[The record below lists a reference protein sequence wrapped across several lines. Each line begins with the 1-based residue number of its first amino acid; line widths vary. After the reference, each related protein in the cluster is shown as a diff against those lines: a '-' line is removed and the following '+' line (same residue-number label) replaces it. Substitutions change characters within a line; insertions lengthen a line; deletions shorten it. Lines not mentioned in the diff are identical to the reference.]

1 MEISDMVLTGGDS
14 GEIMSGGFN
23 VESILLK
30 RQLATTDENV
40 YKSLRNTV
48 IPFGLLHE
56 NVNQEKEKSLSSF
69 LTDGLESQII
79 DDELYSKLLR
89 DYSASDETLFK
100 KKKNK
105 SNKCNKKDCIKK
117 TKHKKTY
124 KMK

>member
-1 MEISDMVLTGGDS
+1 MVLTGGDS

-56 NVNQEKEKSLSSF
+56 NIINEEKDKSLSNF

-89 DYSASDETLFK
+89 DYSASDEILSK
-100 KKKNK
+100 KKKNNK
-105 SNKCNKKDCIKK
+105 SNKKNDIKK
-117 TKHKKTY
+117 TKHKKTH

>member
-14 GEIMSGGFN
+14 GDIMTGGFN

-40 YKSLRNTV
+40 YKSLKNTI

-56 NVNQEKEKSLSSF
+56 NVINQEKISSNF

-79 DDELYSKLLR
+79 NDELYSKLLR
-89 DYSASDETLFK
+89 DYSVSNEETSSK
-100 KKKNK
+100 RKHNK
-105 SNKCNKKDCIKK
+105 SNKKNSIKK

-124 KMK
+124 RMK